1 MLARKKV
8 ESTIGKTFADKLDE
22 IVFHAEGWDYT
33 RREMVELLG
42 CANFIAA
49 ARLSKVLKRL
59 GINSP
64 AQLHKFDPFSLVRT
78 KGIGEA
84 CIFVAMCILDH
95 NNYDIM
101 EWWKFKRDNV
111 TKFSSFKHQ
120 AMRRAAKHKQV
131 A

>member
-1 MLARKKV
+1 MIARKKV
-8 ESTIGKTFADKLDE
+8 ESTIGKGFADKLDE
-22 IVFHAEGWDYT
+22 VVFRADGWDYT

-49 ARLSKVLKRL
+49 ARLAKVVKRL
-59 GINSP
+59 GIKSP
-64 AQLHKFDPFSLVRT
+64 AQLFRFDPFSLVRT

-95 NNYDIM
+95 NEYDIM
-101 EWWKFKRDNV
+101 AWWKFDRDNV
-111 TKFSSFKHQ
+111 TKFSSFKHH
-120 AMRRAAKHKQV
+120 AMRRASKHKQV